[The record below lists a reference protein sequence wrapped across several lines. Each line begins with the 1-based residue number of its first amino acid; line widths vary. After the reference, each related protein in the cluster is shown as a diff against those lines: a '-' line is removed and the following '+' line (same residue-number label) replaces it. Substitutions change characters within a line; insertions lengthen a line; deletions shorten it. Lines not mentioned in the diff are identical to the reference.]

1 MSFEWPKAVATLTDV
16 LGEAV
21 AQRWISPLKLASVSE
36 QNLILEA
43 PNQFFRDW
51 VLTHYRAHL
60 EQLAGGRQL
69 HVVASE
75 EPLHQEPPK
84 APQALNAGERV
95 DGALNPKCTFERF
108 VVGSSNR
115 FAHAASLAVAE
126 SPAKAYNP
134 LFIYGGVGLGKTH
147 LMQAIGQAILSHDP
161 STRVIYTSSERF
173 TNELISAIQTR
184 TTARFREYY
193 RGIDALLIDDIHFIA
208 GKESTQEAFFHTFN
222 VLYDAHKQIVVSS
235 DRPPKDIAGLEERL
249 VSRFEWGLVTDIQP
263 PDEETRIAILRK
275 KSEDAAVDVPS
286 PVIDFI
292 ASQITSNIREL
303 EGALIRVVAY
313 CRFFGKAL
321 SVDVAREVLKDTV
334 REVESRLTIEV
345 IQRRTGEHFHL
356 SVEELKGAARHRGV
370 LFPRQVAMYL
380 CRTLTD
386 SSFPEIG
393 RAFGGRN
400 HSTVLR
406 AIEKIERELTQ
417 DAHKKRQVDSLAK
430 TFKLT
435 TG

>member
-1 MSFEWPKAVATLTDV
+1 MSFEWPRVVATLTDV

-21 AQRWISPLKLASVSE
+21 AKRWIAPLKLASVSE
-36 QNLILEA
+36 QELVLEA
-43 PNQFFRDW
+43 PNPFFRDW
-51 VLTHYRAHL
+51 VLTHYRTHL
-60 EQLAGGRQL
+60 QQLAGRRQL
-69 HVVASE
+69 QVVALE
-75 EPLHQEPPK
+75 EPPRQEPLKGLP
-84 APQALNAGERV
+84 APDAGERAA
-95 DGALNPKCTFERF
+95 GALNPKCTFERF
-108 VVGSSNR
+108 VVGSGNR

-147 LMQAIGQAILSHDP
+147 LMQAIGQAILSRDP
-161 STRVIYTSSERF
+161 SMRVIYTSSERF

-184 TTARFREYY
+184 TTAKFRDDY
-193 RGIDALLIDDIHFIA
+193 RGVDALLIDDIHFIA

-222 VLYDAHKQIVVSS
+222 VLYDAHKQLVVSS

-275 KSEDAAVDVPS
+275 KAEDAAVDVPS
-286 PVIDFI
+286 AVIDFI

-313 CRFFGKAL
+313 CRFFGKPL
-321 SVDVAREVLKDTV
+321 SVEVAQEVLKDTV
-334 REVESRLTIEV
+334 REVGSRLTIDV

-356 SVEELKGAARHRGV
+356 SIEDLKGGARHRGV

-393 RAFGGRN
+393 RAFGGRD

-417 DAHKKRQVDSLAK
+417 DVHKKRQVESLAK